1 MGVGESPLVVTLT
14 GQSLPVANI
23 GGKGAWLDQLIAA
36 DQPVPDVAVV
46 TTDAYRLIA
55 ATPEIA
61 ALVARL
67 TSATEQP
74 ASNSEVDDAF
84 AAVALPTAVVDALQH
99 LANQFAD
106 QRLAVRSSAT
116 AEDTGALSFAGQYD
130 SLLNV
135 APADLPQAVRQVWA
149 SLWHEAPRAYRAFH
163 GVDDTAAAM
172 AVVIMPMIPAQRA
185 GVAFTIDPSNAEYLR
200 VETVAGL
207 GEELVSG
214 RATPTV
220 ELLPR
225 SDIAERSGSGLT
237 SRVAELALSVEQAFG
252 VPQDIE
258 WAWDG
263 QQLFLL
269 QARPITT
276 VESSAI
282 NAKTTRP
289 TVTWTTAGIEE
300 MLPGVLPPLLWDTTA
315 VSLAEAFR
323 LLAAQLSETTDL
335 AADEIPVLRQFRGR
349 AAINQQW
356 LDRISG
362 KSPATG
368 RSESSRRQQLRW
380 TRVRSR
386 AARQAEIMLVATDQ
400 VLQSGRHTPPD
411 GTLTELLAERHRMF
425 DLFQRAMN
433 AEVATATVAVAEF
446 GRVQQ
451 WLSPY
456 LGDEASLRWAQRLT
470 SGTVTTVWAELAD
483 TFPAAERALLVDH
496 VDWADAEEQLLT
508 TATGRT
514 WLTALAAVTRRAGSL
529 SQPGGAT
536 WSEDPPAVWD
546 AVRAASALPAT
557 ATDPTELAQLR
568 EAEWDRLLTDI
579 EGSPAWGKS
588 VLPTPV
594 DPRFLILRR
603 LVLDAREWLQRREHT
618 KAAVLALG
626 GELRRMHLA
635 IGEQLR
641 AAGALT
647 EAVEIFL
654 LTASEFQDMAAA
666 AAGGP
671 LGLELQRRAATIAQW
686 QQQDPLPVSFADDP
700 AAHPV
705 TELADADDVIRG
717 WGASPGHYRGRV
729 AVRSDPHEG
738 IAAGDVLVTTN
749 TDASWSPIFLKA
761 GAIIVERGGPLS
773 HAAIVAR
780 ELGIPAVLNAAGAVA
795 AAQSRNG
802 DSDVIAEVDG
812 DSGEVRWL

>member
-14 GQSLPVANI
+14 GQSLPVADI
-23 GGKGAWLDQLIAA
+23 GGKGAWLDRLIAA

-46 TTDAYRLIA
+46 TTDAYRLTA

-61 ALVARL
+61 ALVSRL

-74 ASNSEVDDAF
+74 PTNPAVDQAF
-84 AAVALPTAVVDALQH
+84 AAVALPPAVEAALQ
-99 LANQFAD
+99 LLTNQFAG

-135 APADLPQAVRQVWA
+135 TPAELPQAVRQVWA

-163 GVDDTAAAM
+163 GVADTAAAM

-185 GVAFTIDPSNAEYLR
+185 GVAFTVDPSDAEYVR
-200 VETVAGL
+200 VETVTGL
-207 GEELVSG
+207 GEKLVSG

-225 SDIAERSGSGLT
+225 SDLAERSGSALT
-237 SRVAELALSVEQAFG
+237 SRVAELALSVERTFG

-276 VESSAI
+276 IDSTKS
-282 NAKTTRP
+282 NARP
-289 TVTWTTAGIEE
+289 SRLTVTWTTAGIEE

-315 VSLAEAFR
+315 MTLAEAFR
-323 LLAAQLSETTDL
+323 SLAAQLSPTPEL
-335 AADEIPVLRQFRGR
+335 VADEVPVLRQFRGR
-349 AAINQQW
+349 AAVNKHW

-368 RSESSRRQQLRW
+368 ASESSRRQQLRW

-386 AARQAEIMLVATDQ
+386 AARQAEIMLVATDR
-400 VLQSGRHTPPD
+400 VLPARDDASPD
-411 GTLTELLAERHRMF
+411 GSLTGLLAQRHRMF

-456 LGDEASLRWAQRLT
+456 LGDVASLRWAQRLT
-470 SGTVTTVWAELAD
+470 SGSGTTIWAELAD
-483 TFPAAERALLVDH
+483 TFPTEPRALLVGD
-496 VDWADAEEQLLT
+496 VEWDAAEAQLL
-508 TATGRT
+508 ATSAGQI
-514 WLTALAAVTRRAGSL
+514 WVAAFAAASRRAGSL

-536 WSEDPPAVWD
+536 WSDDPQAMWQ
-546 AVRAASALPAT
+546 AVRAAAT
-557 ATDPTELAQLR
+557 STAGANRAEQVHQREVDWDVLLSEIEASPTWR
-568 EAEWDRLLTDI
+568 
-579 EGSPAWGKS
+579 KS
-588 VLPTPV
+588 LFPTPV
-594 DPRFLILRR
+594 DPRFLLLRR
-603 LVLDAREWLQRREHT
+603 LVLDAGEWLQRREHT

-626 GELRRMHLA
+626 GELYRQHLA
-635 IGEQLR
+635 IGEQLSTVGVLAN
-641 AAGALT
+641 AADVL
-647 EAVEIFL
+647 L
-654 LTASEFQDMAAA
+654 LTATELRNAAEEPA
-666 AAGGP
+666 AFPTAAV
-671 LGLELQRRAATIAQW
+671 LQRRAVTVQQW
-686 QQQDPLPVSFADDP
+686 QQEDPLPVSFADDP
-700 AAHPV
+700 ATHLV
-705 TELADADDVIRG
+705 TELTDVDGVIRG
-717 WGASPGHYRGRV
+717 WGASPGQYRGRV

-738 IAAGDVLVTTN
+738 IATGDVLVTTN

-780 ELGIPAVLNAAGAVA
+780 ELGIPAVLNATGAVA

-802 DSDVIAEVDG
+802 DNDVIAEVDG
-812 DSGEVRWL
+812 DSGEVRWR